1 MPKPQAT
8 LSRESHYPHMQVS
21 EIMTREVET
30 IAPDAS
36 LQAAAEAMEAM
47 GVGSLPVCDGKRLV
61 GTITDHDIVVR
72 AVAAGWSPV
81 DSLVKDCMTEDVAYA
96 YCDEATEEVLER
108 MKVLQVRRL
117 VILDRDKNL
126 AGIVALGDIATEP
139 DAAAEA
145 RVGAAM
151 AEISEPSRPL
161 K

>member
-1 MPKPQAT
+1 M
-8 LSRESHYPHMQVS
+8 SRESHYPRMQVS

-61 GTITDHDIVVR
+61 GTITDRDIVVR
-72 AVAAGWSPV
+72 AVAAGWSPI
-81 DSLVKDCMTEDVAYA
+81 DALVKDCMTEDVAYA
-96 YCDEATEEVLER
+96 FCDEHTEEVLER
-108 MKVLQVRRL
+108 MKVLQIRRL
-117 VILDRDKNL
+117 AVLDRDKNL

-139 DAAAEA
+139 DAAAA
-145 RVGAAM
+145 GRVGAAV